1 MHDADTAMG
10 DEKCGDRRCKE
21 DKFDVK
27 HGRRLRGHS
36 QGHTEFPG
44 PSTLLPPVASM
55 SCAIMWSFVP
65 DHSISATAARHRA
78 GTEVAV
84 RAQTGHRLASSGGAP
99 TFFMQICRDR
109 CDWDPADTDDGTS
122 GRE

>member
-36 QGHTEFPG
+36 RGHTEFPG
-44 PSTLLPPVASM
+44 PSTTCLEKLS
-55 SCAIMWSFVP
+55 
-65 DHSISATAARHRA
+65 RA
-78 GTEVAV
+78 VG
-84 RAQTGHRLASSGGAP
+84 QSSSGAGERSTGCVAAALALELANNS
-99 TFFMQICRDR
+99 D
-109 CDWDPADTDDGTS
+109 
-122 GRE
+122 